1 MWNYMIG
8 LQFFD
13 KMSSSCDDKSGN
25 RSSQELAEE
34 LQKPITREF
43 EK

>member
-1 MWNYMIG
+1 
-8 LQFFD
+8 
-13 KMSSSCDDKSGN
+13 MSSSYDVKSEN